1 MHGKKL
7 LVAKML
13 QADETSRSIAEKL
26 GIRVE
31 TFRIKLNTNAWKA
44 NEIILMIDILGLS
57 RDDVMDIFFF
67 KNSTNK

>member
-1 MHGKKL
+1 MTGKKL
-7 LVAKML
+7 LVARMI
-13 QADETSRSIAEKL
+13 QADETSRSLAEKL

-44 NEIILMIDILGLS
+44 NEILLMIDILGLT

-67 KNSTNK
+67 KNSTIK

>member
-1 MHGKKL
+1 MTGKKL
-7 LVAKML
+7 LVARMI
-13 QADETSRSIAEKL
+13 QADETSRSLAEKL

-44 NEIILMIDILGLS
+44 NEILLMIDILGLT

>member
-1 MHGKKL
+1 MTGKKL
-7 LVAKML
+7 LVARMI
-13 QADETSRSIAEKL
+13 QADETSRSLAEKL

-44 NEIILMIDILGLS
+44 NEILLMIDVLKLD